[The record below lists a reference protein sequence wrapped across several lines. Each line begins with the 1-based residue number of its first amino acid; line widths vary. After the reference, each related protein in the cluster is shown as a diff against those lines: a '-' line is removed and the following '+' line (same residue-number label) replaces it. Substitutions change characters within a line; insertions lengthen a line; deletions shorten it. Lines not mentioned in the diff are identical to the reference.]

1 MMKKIKKMTVWVLA
15 GSLIAVLTLFFVL
28 RPRGSSFLMKPRL
41 GPVVE
46 SIYGLGTVTADQ
58 IFHVRGGLTLS
69 IKKLFVKEGDAIRK
83 GDPLVQLD
91 ESVIRS
97 PIDGTVTEVAF
108 KEGEVVP
115 SQIPVV
121 TVVNLQKLYLE
132 VSLEQQSVLRIKPN
146 QTSLISFESLRNI
159 KSTGVVRSIFPKS
172 NQFIVRIELQDWPVG
187 VLPGMT
193 ADVAILVGEKKDALL
208 IPLKSVSSGRVIRV
222 KDGKRDKVPVQL
234 GVVDGEWAEVT
245 SNNLDLNDEIL
256 VKSQ

>member
-1 MMKKIKKMTVWVLA
+1 MKKKVSRATAIIFA
-15 GSLIAVLTLFFVL
+15 GIAAASIILFFILKPGTSSTRV
-28 RPRGSSFLMKPRL
+28 RPRRGN
-41 GPVVE
+41 VVE

-69 IKKLFVKEGDAIRK
+69 IRKLFVKEGDAIRK

-91 ESVIRS
+91 ESVIHS
-97 PIDGTVTEVAF
+97 PIEGTVTEVAF

-115 SQIPVV
+115 SQVPVI

-132 VSLEQQSVLRIKPN
+132 VSLEQQSVLRIKPG
-146 QTSLISFESLRNI
+146 QQALISFESLRNE
-159 KSTGVVRSIFPKS
+159 KSNGTVRSIFPKS
-172 NQFIVRIELQDWPVG
+172 NQFIVRIELEGWPSG

-208 IPLKSVSSGRVIRV
+208 IPLKAVSSGRVIRIQN
-222 KDGKRDKVPVQL
+222 GKREKVPVQL

-245 SNNLDLNDEIL
+245 SNNLTPTDEIL
-256 VKSQ
+256 VRNE